1 MIEAPSGQKKPDPC
15 SFVIFGVTGDLAHR
29 LVIPALYNLAATN
42 LLPDKFCI
50 VGIARKAMSSEALRD
65 SLMKGLRQFATRPV
79 DDAIA
84 KRLLDC
90 LTCIAADPAE
100 PASFDQ
106 MAQQLEKLEATRK
119 TGGNRLFYLATPPNA
134 FAPISR
140 ELGRTGLLKEDNKV
154 WRRLVVEKPFG
165 TDLASARA
173 LNGELLKI
181 VDEHQIYRIDH
192 YLGKETVQNILVLR
206 FANGMFEPIWNRN
219 HIDHVQITVDEKLG
233 VGHRGSFY
241 DATGAL
247 RDMVPNHL
255 FQLLSLIAME
265 PPARFDAHTVR
276 SEKAE
281 VLTAIQALN
290 EAEALQNS
298 VRGQYQAGKIGDTA
312 IEDYRKTGDVK
323 PNSTT
328 ETYAA
333 LKLTIDNW
341 RWAGVPFYLRT
352 GKALGSK
359 RTEVA
364 IKFKQAPFA
373 MFRDTPVDRLSQ
385 NYLVISIEPTEGITL
400 QFNTKVPG
408 PTISIDGVEMKFHY
422 KDYFKAEPSTGY
434 ETLIY
439 DCMIGDNILF
449 QRADSVEAGWQAVQ
463 PFLDAWKKAGAKG
476 LERYKA
482 GSEGPPDANALLARD
497 GRSWRKSG

>member
-1 MIEAPSGQKKPDPC
+1 VIEAPSAQKKPDPC
-15 SFVIFGVTGDLAHR
+15 SFVIFGVTGDLTHR

-50 VGIARKAMSSEALRD
+50 VGIARKAMSSDALRD

-90 LTCIAADPAE
+90 LSCIAADPSE
-100 PASFDQ
+100 PASFDS
-106 MAQQLEKLEATRK
+106 MRKQLEKLETARK
-119 TGGNRLFYLATPPNA
+119 TGGNRLFYLATPPDA

-140 ELGRTGLLKEDNKV
+140 ELGRTGLLKEANNV
-154 WRRLVVEKPFG
+154 WRRLVIEKPFG

-265 PPARFDAHTVR
+265 PPVRFDANAVR
-276 SEKAE
+276 SEKAD
-281 VLTAIQALN
+281 VLSAIQTLS
-290 EAEALQNS
+290 EADALQNS
-298 VRGQYQAGKIGDTA
+298 VRGQYQAGKIGDTE
-312 IEDYRKTGDVK
+312 IEDYRKTKDVK
-323 PNSTT
+323 SGSTT

-373 MFRDTPVDRLSQ
+373 MFRHTPVDRLSQ
-385 NYLVISIEPTEGITL
+385 NYLVIGIEPTEGITL

-408 PTISIDGVEMKFHY
+408 PTIAIDGVEMKFHY

-482 GSEGPPDANALLARD
+482 GSEGPPDANALLTRD
-497 GRSWRKSG
+497 GRSWRKFG

>member
-1 MIEAPSGQKKPDPC
+1 MAISTSVQKKPDPC
-15 SFVIFGVTGDLAHR
+15 SFVIFGATGDLTHR
-29 LVIPALYNLAATN
+29 LVVPALYNLAAGN
-42 LLPDKFCI
+42 LLPDKFCV
-50 VGIARKAMSSEALRD
+50 VGVARKGTTSDKLRED
-65 SLMKGLRQFATRPV
+65 LMQGLRKFATRPV
-79 DDAIA
+79 DDTIA
-84 KRLLDC
+84 RRLLDC
-90 LTCIAADPAE
+90 VTAIEADPKE
-100 PASFDQ
+100 PESFDA
-106 MAQQLEKLEATRK
+106 MREQLDKLEAARG
-119 TGGNRLFYLATPPNA
+119 TGGNRLFYLATPPGA
-134 FAPISR
+134 FLPICR
-140 ELGRTGLLKEDNKV
+140 ELGRTGMLRENGM

-165 TDLASARA
+165 TDLSSARA
-173 LNGELLKI
+173 LNSSLLQLM
-181 VDEHQIYRIDH
+181 DEHQIYRIDH

-219 HIDHVQITVDEKLG
+219 HIDHIQITVDEKLG

-241 DATGAL
+241 DSTGAL

-255 FQLLSLIAME
+255 FQLLSLVTME
-265 PPARFDAHTVR
+265 PPVKFDAHSVR

-281 VLTAIQALN
+281 VLSAIQRQSEADALN
-290 EAEALQNS
+290 NS
-298 VRGQYQAGKIGDTA
+298 VRGQYLAGKIGDTE
-312 IEDYRKTGDVK
+312 IEDYHKVRDVR
-323 PNSTT
+323 PGSTT

-352 GKALGSK
+352 GKALCAK
-359 RTEVA
+359 RTEIA

-385 NYLVISIEPTEGITL
+385 NFMIISTEPTEGIEL

-408 PTISIDGVEMKFHY
+408 PTINIDGVEMKFRY

-449 QRADSVEAGWQAVQ
+449 QRADGVEAGWQAVQ
-463 PFLDAWKKAGAKG
+463 PFLDAWKKAGPAG
-476 LERYKA
+476 LETYAA
-482 GSEGPPDANALLARD
+482 GSEGPAKADELLARD
-497 GRSWRKSG
+497 GRSWRKLG